1 MQLIVQ
7 DVTCHR
13 GGRVVFQGLSFA
25 VEAGS
30 GLVLEG
36 PNGAGKSSL
45 LRMLAGLLPPAAG
58 RIALSGGAEGETL
71 SERCHFIGHLN
82 GIKRSFT
89 AAENVRFWAAYLGGQ
104 EDTGRCLDRLGLAAL
119 ADIPAALFSAGQ
131 ARRLALAR
139 LLAAPRPLWLL
150 DEPSVSLDAASR
162 DLLAGLIE
170 EHVAGG
176 GLVVAATHVDLGVGF
191 KARLALGAGRGP

>member
-1 MQLIVQ
+1 MQLKVQ

-25 VEAGS
+25 LQAGS

-45 LRMLAGLLPPAAG
+45 LRMLAGLLAPAAG
-58 RIALSGGAEGETL
+58 QIVLSGGGEGETL
-71 SERCHFIGHLN
+71 AERCHFVGHLN
-82 GIKRSFT
+82 GVKRSFT
-89 AAENVRFWAAYLGGQ
+89 AAENVRFWADYLGRQG
-104 EDTGRCLDRLGLAAL
+104 EPETCLDRLGLAAL
-119 ADIPAALFSAGQ
+119 ADIPASLFSAGQ
-131 ARRLALAR
+131 SRRLALAR

-170 EHVAGG
+170 EHLAGG
-176 GLVVAATHVDLGVGF
+176 GLVVAATHMDLGVGF
-191 KARLALGAGRGP
+191 KARLALAAGQAS